1 MPEASAT
8 HSTTR
13 HTPPIVRAFQIV
25 YTILVLNFF
34 LPAVSY
40 VAAPEL
46 TYGTLDQVNR
56 LLGGG
61 PYPAVES
68 GHLWHMLGTG
78 NVFTL
83 ALMCGLLLW
92 DLKRF
97 YPVLP
102 ALLFL
107 KGFSALYAL
116 CIAIWNHVPFFYA
129 VFALDGVSSLAMW
142 FFATRARPHAS

>member
-1 MPEASAT
+1 MKQAAT
-8 HSTTR
+8 LAGTIPV
-13 HTPPIVRAFQIV
+13 PPTVRAFQIV
-25 YTILVLNFF
+25 YTVLVLNFF

-40 VAAPEL
+40 VAAPEM
-46 TYGTLDQVNR
+46 TYATLDQVNR

-83 ALMCGLLLW
+83 ALMCALLLW

-107 KGFSALYAL
+107 KGFSSLYAL
-116 CIAIWNHVPFFYA
+116 FIAIGNHVPVFYA
-129 VFALDGVSSLAMW
+129 VFVLDGVTSLAMW
-142 FFATRARPHAS
+142 FFATRAHAAG

>member
-1 MPEASAT
+1 MNPKRS
-8 HSTTR
+8 
-13 HTPPIVRAFQIV
+13 FQVV
-25 YTILVLNFF
+25 YTILVLNFL
-34 LPAVSY
+34 LPAISY
-40 VAAPEL
+40 IVAPQL
-46 TYGTLDQVNR
+46 TYQTLDQVNR

-83 ALMCGLLLW
+83 SFMCGLILF

-107 KGFSALYAL
+107 KGFSAIYAL
-116 CIAIWNHVPFFYA
+116 FIAAANGVPFFYG
-129 VFALDGVSSLAMW
+129 VFFLDGITCAAMW
-142 FFATRARPHAS
+142 LFATRAHRALAVA

>member
-1 MPEASAT
+1 M
-8 HSTTR
+8 
-13 HTPPIVRAFQIV
+13 TPRIVLAFRAV
-25 YTILVLNFF
+25 YALLVLNFF

-40 VAAPEL
+40 VVAPQV
-46 TYGTLDQVNR
+46 TYQTADQVNR

-61 PYPAVES
+61 PYPALES

-83 ALMCGLLLW
+83 VFMCGLLLF

-107 KGFSALYAL
+107 KGFSAIYAFF
-116 CIAIWNHVPFFYA
+116 IAAANSVPFFYA
-129 VFALDGVSSLAMW
+129 VFMLDGVTCVVMW
-142 FFATRARPHAS
+142 FFATRAHRALPA